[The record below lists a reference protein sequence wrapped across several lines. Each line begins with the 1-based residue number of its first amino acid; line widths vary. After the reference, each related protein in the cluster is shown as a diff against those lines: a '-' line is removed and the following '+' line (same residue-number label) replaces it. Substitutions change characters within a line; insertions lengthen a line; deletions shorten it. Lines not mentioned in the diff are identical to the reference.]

1 MTDTKNTILSPAPE
15 HDEKCRHTDCVGECC
30 EPCANMPKAEE
41 RRPKIGDDVV
51 NLVGG
56 TYRGFRV
63 SYVNN
68 DCLEA
73 TTGGHPFIARIVRTI
88 DKRGVTWNFDEP
100 VTKQPVTCPLCGDPG
115 EKNCSHAFHYE
126 RRISNQATL
135 IDERTR
141 ERDES
146 RRVRDEY
153 RTSHDKAMGLLAE
166 AQKER
171 DELARKLEGAK
182 AEGRRELAREFLSDM
197 AIGWP
202 EMLRKLREAAK

>member
-1 MTDTKNTILSPAPE
+1 MTDTILAPE
-15 HDEKCRHTDCVGECC
+15 H
-30 EPCANMPKAEE
+30 NE
-41 RRPKIGDDVV
+41 RRPKIGDMVV

-56 TYRGFRV
+56 TCPGFRV
-63 SYVNN
+63 SYVND

-73 TTGGHPFIARIVRTI
+73 KTGADPAAARIIRAN
-88 DKRGVTWNFDEP
+88 DKRGVTWDFDDKP
-100 VTKQPVTCPLCGDPG
+100 ATKQPVTCPLCGDPE

-171 DELARKLEGAK
+171 DELARKFEARRPRGG
-182 AEGRRELAREFLSDM
+182 GRWPRSCSVCSARARFCQSM
-197 AIGWP
+197 
-202 EMLRKLREAAK
+202 